1 MQHTFS
7 GENAKSKESRFNGIG
22 IQDGSSI
29 HHGCYCS
36 NPGTSC
42 GKDGRIFVV
51 SESTAALLSLC
62 VELDMVIERVEYLG
76 NDRIDRNIFDAREE
90 LQSIVNDRIREN
102 LAFLDN
108 IRNKIVKI

>member
-1 MQHTFS
+1 
-7 GENAKSKESRFNGIG
+7 
-22 IQDGSSI
+22 
-29 HHGCYCS
+29 
-36 NPGTSC
+36 
-42 GKDGRIFVV
+42 
-51 SESTAALLSLC
+51 
-62 VELDMVIERVEYLG
+62 MVIERVEYLG